1 MASPAAERKP
11 GDTRRQREVRI
22 GRAASWRRGG
32 LALLATLGTLG
43 VAVAA
48 ALLTGPGIGPITG
61 RIESASFAAA
71 AVLRSV
77 VQVVPVGYALGAGM
91 IAAVNPCGF
100 AMLPAYLGLYLGTGD
115 GWEESP
121 QLGVRFRRALSVS
134 GTVGFSFVLLFGIAG
149 LALRLATS
157 AIAGYLPWVGLTVGL
172 LMVLVA
178 GRMLAGGTLYTSVGE
193 RVADRLQA
201 GTRQGGLRGYFIYGI
216 AYGLASLSCTLP
228 VFLAVVGSAVAL
240 NGLLA
245 GALQFV
251 LYALGMGLVIS
262 VLTLSVAFFKQAVL
276 QQAVLQYARKALP
289 YVQQASTL
297 LLLVAGAYIVYYWL
311 TLGGLLRLTGL

>member
-1 MASPAAERKP
+1 MASPTARRKP
-11 GDTRRQREVRI
+11 GDARERVLRTD
-22 GRAASWRRGG
+22 RPPSSRRGV
-32 LALLATLGTLG
+32 LALLATLGALG

-48 ALLTGPGIGPITG
+48 ALLTGPGISAITG
-61 RIESASFAAA
+61 RTESASFAAA

-100 AMLPAYLGLYLGTGD
+100 AMLPAYLGLYLGTRD
-115 GWEESP
+115 GREESP
-121 QLGVRFRRALSVS
+121 QLGLRFRRALLVS
-134 GTVGFSFVLLFGIAG
+134 GTVSFSFVLLFGIAG
-149 LALRLATS
+149 LALRLAAS

-178 GRMLAGGTLYTSVGE
+178 GRMLAGGMLYTSIGE

-240 NGLLA
+240 NGPLA

-262 VLTLSVAFFKQAVL
+262 MLTLSVAFFKQAVL
-276 QQAVLQYARKALP
+276 RYARKALP
-289 YVQQASTL
+289 YVQPASTL

-311 TLGGLLRLTGL
+311 TLGGLLRELHL

>member
-1 MASPAAERKP
+1 MASPTARRKP
-11 GDTRRQREVRI
+11 GDARERVLRI
-22 GRAASWRRGG
+22 DRPASSRRGG
-32 LALLATLGTLG
+32 LALLATLGALG
-43 VAVAA
+43 VALAA
-48 ALLTGPGIGPITG
+48 ALLTGPGISPITG

-77 VQVVPVGYALGAGM
+77 VQVVPVGYAIGAGM

-115 GWEESP
+115 GQEGSP

-134 GTVGFSFVLLFGIAG
+134 GTVSFSFVLLFGITG
-149 LALRLATS
+149 LALSLATS
-157 AIAGYLPWVGLTVGL
+157 AIARYLPWVGLTVGV

-178 GRMLAGGTLYTSVGE
+178 GRMLAGGTLYTSFGE

-201 GTRQGGLRGYFIYGI
+201 GARQAGLRGYFVYGI

-240 NGLLA
+240 TGPLA
-245 GALQFV
+245 GVLQFV

-262 VLTLSVAFFKQAVL
+262 GLTLSVAFFKQAL
-276 QQAVLQYARKALP
+276 LRYARNALP
-289 YVQQASTL
+289 YVQPASTL
-297 LLLVAGAYIVYYWL
+297 LLLVAGAYVVYYWL
-311 TLGGLLRLTGL
+311 TLGGLLRELHL

>member
-1 MASPAAERKP
+1 M
-11 GDTRRQREVRI
+11 
-22 GRAASWRRGG
+22 
-32 LALLATLGTLG
+32 
-43 VAVAA
+43 AVAA
-48 ALLTGPGIGPITG
+48 ALLTGPGISPITG
-61 RIESASFAAA
+61 RMESASFAAA

-115 GWEESP
+115 GREESP

-134 GTVGFSFVLLFGIAG
+134 GTVSFSFVLLFGIAG
-149 LALRLATS
+149 VALSLATS
-157 AIAGYLPWVGLTVGL
+157 AIARYLPWVGLTVGV

-178 GRMLAGGTLYTSVGE
+178 GRMLAGSTLYTSVGE
-193 RVADRLQA
+193 RLADRLHA

-240 NGLLA
+240 NGPLA

-262 VLTLSVAFFKQAVL
+262 GLTLSVAFFKQTVL
-276 QQAVLQYARKALP
+276 RYARKALP
-289 YVQQASTL
+289 YVQPASTL

-311 TLGGLLRLTGL
+311 TLGGLLRELHL

>member
-1 MASPAAERKP
+1 MASPTAGRKP
-11 GDTRRQREVRI
+11 GDTRERVLGIDRP
-22 GRAASWRRGG
+22 ASSRRGG
-32 LALLATLGTLG
+32 LALLATLGVLG
-43 VAVAA
+43 AAVAA
-48 ALLTGPGIGPITG
+48 ALLTGPGISPITQG
-61 RIESASFAAA
+61 IDSASFGSA

-77 VQVVPVGYALGAGM
+77 VQVVPLGYALGAGM

-115 GWEESP
+115 GEEASP
-121 QLGVRFRRALSVS
+121 QLGLRFGRALRVS
-134 GTVGFSFVLLFGIAG
+134 GTVSFSFVLLFGIAG
-149 LALRLATS
+149 LALSLATS
-157 AIAGYLPWVGLTVGL
+157 AIARYLPWVGLTVGL

-178 GRMLAGGTLYTSVGE
+178 GRMLAGGTLYTGLGE
-193 RVADRLQA
+193 RVADRLHS
-201 GTRQGGLRGYFIYGI
+201 GTRQGGLRGYFVYGI

-228 VFLAVVGSAVAL
+228 IFLAVVGSAVAL
-240 NGLLA
+240 NGPLA

-276 QQAVLQYARKALP
+276 RYARNALP
-289 YVQQASTL
+289 YVQPASTL

-311 TLGGLLRLTGL
+311 TLGGLLRSVGL

>member
-1 MASPAAERKP
+1 MAPPAAKPKP
-11 GDTRRQREVRI
+11 GDARERVRRIDQS
-22 GRAASWRRGG
+22 ASARRSG
-32 LALLATLGTLG
+32 LALLASLGALG

-48 ALLTGPGIGPITG
+48 AILTGPGISPITG
-61 RIESASFAAA
+61 RTESASFAAA

-115 GWEESP
+115 GREESP

-134 GTVGFSFVLLFGIAG
+134 GTVSFSFVLLFGIAG
-149 LALRLATS
+149 LALRLATN

-178 GRMLAGGTLYTSVGE
+178 GRMLAGGTLYTSFGE

-240 NGLLA
+240 HGPLA
-245 GALQFV
+245 GALPFV

-262 VLTLSVAFFKQAVL
+262 VLTLSVAFFKHTVL
-276 QQAVLQYARKALP
+276 RYARKALP
-289 YVQQASTL
+289 YVQPASSIL
-297 LLLVAGAYIVYYWL
+297 LLAAGAYIIYYWL